1 MTSAWE
7 DRDSVLQSLPGTF
20 AGTAP
25 DLKGEV
31 ALVTGSGRG
40 LGRGIAEALAKGGAA
55 VAIHDRTEEAPA
67 RYGECGGLT
76 DVVREI
82 ERRGVRATG
91 VTGDISD
98 EESVRRLV
106 ADAETS
112 LGPISILVNCA
123 GGDIG
128 VNGSKPEPNNA
139 LEVPIEDVHA
149 VINRNLIGTMLICRM
164 VCPGMARRGRGAV
177 INIGSVAG
185 HYGGSPEVAYACA
198 KAAVLHYTRCL
209 AFEMRNVGVRINA
222 VSPGPTMTARFL
234 ATRSTDAQM
243 MQHDGPSLV
252 RYATTEEIADAVA
265 FLASSQSR
273 FISGQVLRV
282 DGGSGLY
289 PG

>member
-1 MTSAWE
+1 MTSACD
-7 DRDSVLQSLPGTF
+7 DRDSLIQPLSTTF
-20 AGTAP
+20 ASAMP
-25 DLKGEV
+25 DLSGEV

-40 LGRGIAEALAKGGAA
+40 LGRAIAEALARSGAA
-55 VAIHDRTEEAPA
+55 VAIHDLSEDAPA
-67 RYGECGGLT
+67 RYGESGGLAE
-76 DVVREI
+76 VVREI
-82 ERRGVRATG
+82 EKHNVRATG
-91 VTGDISD
+91 VTGDVSD
-98 EESVRRLV
+98 ETLVRKLV
-106 ADAETS
+106 RNAEFS

-128 VNGSKPEPNNA
+128 AKGSKPEPNNA

-149 VINRNLIGTMLICRM
+149 IINRNLIGTMLMCRA
-164 VCPGMARRGRGAV
+164 VCPGMTQRGRGSV

-209 AFEMRNVGVRINA
+209 AFELRSLGVRVNA

-243 MQHDGPSLV
+243 MRHSGPSLD
-252 RYATTEEIADAVA
+252 RYATTDEIADAVA

-273 FISGQVLRV
+273 FVSGQVLRV
-282 DGGSGLY
+282 DGGAGLY

>member
-1 MTSAWE
+1 MISTCD
-7 DRDSVLQSLPGTF
+7 DRGPSFQPLATAF

-40 LGRGIAEALAKGGAA
+40 LGRAIAEALARGGAD
-55 VAIHDRTEEAPA
+55 VAIHDLSEESPA
-67 RYGECGGLT
+67 RYGESGGLS
-76 DVVREI
+76 DVVRRI
-82 ERRGVRATG
+82 EQYQVRAAG
-91 VTGDISD
+91 VTGDVSD
-98 EESVRRLV
+98 EMSVRKLV
-106 ADAETS
+106 ASAEVR
-112 LGPISILVNCA
+112 LGPLTILVNCA

-128 VNGSKPEPNNA
+128 AKGSKPEPNNA

-149 VINRNLIGTMLICRM
+149 IIDRNLIGTMLMCRA
-164 VCPGMARRGRGAV
+164 VCPGMAQRGRGAV

-209 AFEMRNVGVRINA
+209 AFEMRNLGVRVNA

-234 ATRSTDAQM
+234 ATRPTDAHM
-243 MQHDGPSLV
+243 MQQNGPSLS
-252 RYATTEEIADAVA
+252 RYATTDEIADAIV

-273 FISGQVLRV
+273 FVSGQVLRV
-282 DGGSGLY
+282 DGGAGLY